1 MLWQNEI
8 HNAVDVLIFAIKD
21 HFSFLGKSWSEVVP
35 FSMEFSPLNVKS
47 GDDVYYS
54 LVRERAYYIIYGI
67 FSHLS
72 EGAWM
77 YFPLTI
83 LYSLHV

>member
-8 HNAVDVLIFAIKD
+8 HNAVDILIFAIA
-21 HFSFLGKSWSEVVP
+21 FSFLGKSWSEVAP
-35 FSMEFSPLNVKS
+35 CSMELSPLNVKS
-47 GDDVYYS
+47 GDDVYYN
-54 LVRERAYYIIYGI
+54 LVKERAYCIMYGI

-77 YFPLTI
+77 YFP
-83 LYSLHV
+83 